1 MDRAER
7 NELVEKNIGLV
18 HACANKFRGKGA
30 TCFRRGA
37 SGL

>member
-18 HACANKFRGKGA
+18 HACANKFRGKVKMKKQKK
-30 TCFRRGA
+30 
-37 SGL
+37 